1 MELTTWN
8 PKKIA
13 EGFGYDSVIEW
24 AEDVKASDLSKPAE
38 RAVAKLLG
46 GEVQESQEEWDVI
59 DSNGKRVE
67 VRGLLNSKVFF
78 NPSSDNG
85 KNRPFNLKNFKR
97 KLKRIDR
104 YVLIDYRPMVLD
116 GKHPRLYEISSDE
129 VKQLWKEG
137 KMNNDK
143 AAPTNFSV
151 KRRKGDGLSQF
162 DDAFPYDEYK
172 LKLKRELING

>member
-13 EGFGYDSVIEW
+13 EGFGYESVIEW

-85 KNRPFNLKNFKR
+85 KNRPFNLNNFMR

-104 YVLIDYRPMVLD
+104 YVLVDYRPMVYE
-116 GKHPRLYEISSDE
+116 GKNPRLYEVSAKR
-129 VKQLWKEG
+129 VKQLWTEG
-137 KMNNDK
+137 KMNNSGSS
-143 AAPTNFSV
+143 PTNFSV
-151 KRRKGDGLSQF
+151 KLRKGDGLSQF
-162 DDAFPYDEYK
+162 DDSFPYNKYK
-172 LKLKRELING
+172 LVLG